1 MLRQSMTLLVSTVKH
16 MRHGNQLLLI
26 PLTIWSGLE
35 QSFLSA
41 QFTKVQRESHYDMFV
56 MCLTMLQGF
65 VSCTLNAK
73 YVGLVLIAY
82 GICDSIGSVS
92 FGQIAKLVGRWPC
105 FLLAAI
111 INYSLI
117 VTMFVW
123 KPTENQI
130 VVLFVL
136 AGLWGVADAVW
147 QTQINA
153 FYGVIFVDK
162 DEAAFSNYRLWESS
176 GFVLFYII
184 TPYIRIRL
192 ALIILVIFLTMGMLG
207 YGLTEY
213 RLRKKSIKKNQVAPS

>member
-1 MLRQSMTLLVSTVKH
+1 
-16 MRHGNQLLLI
+16 
-26 PLTIWSGLE
+26 
-35 QSFLSA
+35 
-41 QFTKVQRESHYDMFV
+41 
-56 MCLTMLQGF
+56 MLQGF